1 MRKRRYF
8 KLLLSA
14 LSLGMLLAYFWL
26 PVVARPPVAFA
37 HAFVIGSDPVD
48 GSTVSTAPVVV
59 RLFFNAAISPASIA
73 HVFAPDGEGV
83 DASRSTIPRTNAREL
98 DTLLTTP
105 EQLPDGSYTVRWV
118 ALSNDDGHATQ
129 GMMSF
134 TLGPSSTG
142 LSGQRSLGAS
152 TSNIPPELDIES
164 ILSIAWQWLVL
175 LALTF
180 WVGILVMEGLMSARE
195 ELAATWLASARKQ
208 TLPLQWLCLIAL
220 LAGELINLILR
231 GALLTSTQGND
242 SIDLLA
248 LRQVV
253 LETNYGR
260 LWLIRLVLISL
271 ALAFL
276 WWTTRQHSL
285 TSNAG
290 SMRHRRRPGSRF
302 ARLRQQVAREQGTLK
317 EHPAAE
323 PSRRPVHVAPR
334 RYTFVWLILAGL
346 LVLTLAPSGDAAQV
360 AQLHISAVVLN
371 WLYLTAECIW
381 LGGTAYLGYVLLPL
395 LPVVDPDAHART
407 LTLFLRRYTPL
418 TLGALSVL
426 LVSGLFLSEAS
437 LGDLQ
442 QLISDPYGRALLVKM
457 LLITFLLILS
467 IYALFFLAPRLSRQV
482 PVVPV
487 VDGETPARPA
497 GLSALEKSERRL
509 KRTMHISA
517 WLGGGVLL
525 CAALMAFFAPPIV
538 FPALPSLSSTTSLS
552 PLNARNM
559 QTKQM
564 GNLSVTLLVLPARS
578 HYANTLIMTMVD
590 SQGNPVTDARV
601 RLSIGMKFMDMGI
614 VQVTIKGGTPTYVAT
629 FGKEALPFSAMFGAW
644 EILVQIQRPNQPL
657 GQAVFQV
664 IVSR

>member
-1 MRKRRYF
+1 MRKRRYL

-26 PVVARPPVAFA
+26 PVVSRPPVAFA

-73 HVFAPDGEGV
+73 HVFAPDGEIV

-98 DTLLTTP
+98 DTPLTTP

-118 ALSNDDGHATQ
+118 ALSNDDGHTIQ
-129 GMMSF
+129 GTIGF
-134 TLGPSSTG
+134 TLGSSSTG
-142 LSGQRSLGAS
+142 LPGQGSLGAS
-152 TSNIPPELDIES
+152 TSNIPPELDVEG
-164 ILSIAWQWLVL
+164 ILSIAWEWLVL

-180 WVGILVMEGLMSARE
+180 WVGILVMEGLMFALG
-195 ELAATWLASARKQ
+195 ELASTWLASARKQ

-231 GALLTSTQGND
+231 GALLTSMQGND

-260 LWLIRLVLISL
+260 LWLIRLALIGL

-317 EHPAAE
+317 ENPEAE
-323 PSRRPVHVAPR
+323 PTAAPVRVAPR
-334 RYTFVWLILAGL
+334 RYTFILLILAGL
-346 LVLTLAPSGDAAQV
+346 LLLARAPSGDAAQL
-360 AQLHISAVVLN
+360 AQQHLSAIVLN
-371 WLYLTAECIW
+371 WLYLTAQCLW
-381 LGGTAYLGYVLLPL
+381 FGGAAYLGYILLPL
-395 LPVVDPDAHART
+395 LQVADPDTHAQT
-407 LTLFLRRYTPL
+407 LALLLRRYTPL
-418 TLGALSVL
+418 VLGAFSVL

-437 LGDLQ
+437 LSDLQ
-442 QLISDPYGRALLVKM
+442 QLISDPYGRALLVEM

-467 IYALFFLAPRLSRQV
+467 IYALFFLAPRLSRQALA
-482 PVVPV
+482 PV

-497 GLSALEKSERRL
+497 GQSTLEKSERRL
-509 KRTMHISA
+509 KRTMRMVA

-538 FPALPSLSSTTSLS
+538 LPALASPSSTTSLS
-552 PLNARNM
+552 PLSARNM
-559 QTKQM
+559 QTKQV
-564 GNLSVTLLVLPARS
+564 GDLSVTLLVLPARI
-578 HYANTLIMTMVD
+578 HYANTVIITMVD
-590 SQGNPVTDARV
+590 NKGNPVTDAQL

-614 VQVTIKGGTPTYVAT
+614 VQVTIKGGNPTYVAT
-629 FGKEALPFSAMFGAW
+629 FGKEAIPFSAMFGAW

-657 GQAVFQV
+657 VQAVFQV